1 MLRALGCVAGV
12 LCVLAAHGQ
21 VPTNMPNPARPD
33 SGPNQSPLFSPKPD
47 QVDRAR
53 GTAPTDPS
61 KYKTFEALTDH
72 EKDVVKRALMRGD
85 KIDIQM
91 ATDICS
97 RKCKECINGAE
108 CNLECAKKTC
118 FKYGE

>member
-1 MLRALGCVAGV
+1 MLRVLGCLAGV
-12 LCVLAAHGQ
+12 VCVLAAHGQ
-21 VPTNMPNPARPD
+21 AQTNMPNAARPD
-33 SGPNQSPLFSPKPD
+33 SGSSLFSPKPD
-47 QVDRAR
+47 QADRAR
-53 GTAPTDPS
+53 GVPTDPS
-61 KYKTFEALTDH
+61 KYKAFEALTDH

-91 ATDICS
+91 ATDVCT
-97 RKCKECINGAE
+97 RKCKECINGTE